1 MRWCPTLN
9 PSRKVG
15 PGGARVTDSIDEAIR
30 RLEAIVAD
38 TRRENSRLGYF
49 AAMYLGVTRAVR
61 DAIIAG
67 EFDNGD
73 RMARFDLVFANR
85 YLDAYDRFKLGGP
98 TTEAWRISFSGAAK
112 WRPII
117 VQQLLTGM
125 NAHINLDLGVAAAT
139 VAPGAEL
146 PGLENDFNTINDVLA
161 RLTSRFVADVE
172 SVSPWIRLLDR
183 IGGRSEQQ
191 VIKFSIDVARE
202 EAWKL
207 AESLSPL
214 PEDQWQPVIAAR
226 DEWTADFGAFVLR
239 PGWLL
244 PIGLLAIRLRETN
257 DVDKVIDALSHP

>member
-1 MRWCPTLN
+1 MIDN
-9 PSRKVG
+9 
-15 PGGARVTDSIDEAIR
+15 IDEAIE
-30 RLEAIVAD
+30 RLEAIVVH

-67 EFDNGD
+67 EFEDSD

-85 YLDAYDRFKLGGP
+85 YLDAFDRSERGERA
-98 TTEAWRISFSGAAK
+98 TDAWQVSFSGATK

-125 NAHINLDLGVAAAT
+125 NAHINLDLGIAAAT

-146 PGLENDFNTINDVLA
+146 PGLRNDFNTINDVLA
-161 RLTSRFVADVE
+161 RLTKRFVADVE
-172 SVSPWIRLLDR
+172 SVSPWIELLDK

-191 VIKFSIDVARE
+191 VIKFSIDVARD

-207 AESLSPL
+207 AESLAPL
-214 PEDQWQPVIAAR
+214 PEDQWQSVITAR
-226 DEWTADFGAFVLR
+226 DDWTAGFGAFVLR

-244 PIGLLAIRLRETN
+244 PIGLLVVRLRETN
-257 DVDKVIDALSHP
+257 DVNKVIDALSD